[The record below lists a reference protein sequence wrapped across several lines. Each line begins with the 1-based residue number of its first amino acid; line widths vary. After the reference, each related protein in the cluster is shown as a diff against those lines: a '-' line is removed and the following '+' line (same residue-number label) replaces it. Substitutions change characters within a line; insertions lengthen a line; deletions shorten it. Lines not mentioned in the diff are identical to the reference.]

1 MLPLSAVPLDNF
13 RIADDPGAIARVA
26 RIEIPSTASS
36 TGSAT
41 SNPASVER
49 LSGVIPEYSIASWF
63 CPTQHR
69 PADRLPD

>member
-1 MLPLSAVPLDNF
+1 MATVAVSQVNLNF
-13 RIADDPGAIARVA
+13 RVADDPGAIARVA
-26 RIEIPSTASS
+26 RIEIPSTGSS
-36 TGSAT
+36 TAT
-41 SNPASVER
+41 SNPASVEP